1 MNMQAIPH
9 GFKPVRRDQLR
20 EDREH
25 DSYKSRQKP
34 AEPAVCRDCAA
45 VFHGGRWQW
54 LEAPVPANEVLCP
67 ACERTRDRYPAG
79 FVHLGGP
86 FLATH
91 LDELMA
97 LLRHREEREKATHP
111 LARIMDIAP
120 EDGGLL
126 VTTTDLHLARD
137 LGEAL
142 HHAYRGELEFH
153 YNEGEKRLR
162 VHWQR

>member
-1 MNMQAIPH
+1 MNMHAIPQ

-20 EDREH
+20 EEREH
-25 DSYKSRQKP
+25 DSYKMRQKP
-34 AEPAVCRDCAA
+34 AEPAVCGDCGA
-45 VFHGGRWQW
+45 VFHAGRWQW
-54 LEAPVPANEVLCP
+54 SERPADANEVVCP
-67 ACERTRDRYPAG
+67 ACARTHDRYPAG

-86 FLATH
+86 FLAEH
-91 LDELMA
+91 RDEVTA
-97 LLRHREEREKATHP
+97 LLRHREEREKAAHP
-111 LARIMDIAP
+111 LARIMAIEP
-120 EDGGLL
+120 ENGGLL

-153 YNEGEKRLR
+153 YNESEKLLR